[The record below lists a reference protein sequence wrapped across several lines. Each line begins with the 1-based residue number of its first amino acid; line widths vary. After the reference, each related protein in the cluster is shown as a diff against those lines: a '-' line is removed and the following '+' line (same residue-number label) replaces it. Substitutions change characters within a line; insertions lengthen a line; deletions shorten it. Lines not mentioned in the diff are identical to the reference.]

1 MIKSLVYVLILYFMG
16 SSSYMLFNFSKD
28 RNISAWKIVDDVVMG
43 GRSNGS
49 FKLNENGNGLF
60 YGEISLKNNGGFS
73 SVRYSFNKIDIS
85 AYTKVVLRIKGDGKE
100 YQFRVKDDNSQYYSF
115 IKKFDTTGDWQTI
128 EIPFEEM
135 YPAFRGRKLNI
146 QNFSSTTLAQI
157 AFLIGNKKEEVFQ
170 LEIDQIYLQ

>member
-1 MIKSLVYVLILYFMG
+1 MG
-16 SSSYMLFNFSKD
+16 TSSYMLFNFSED

-49 FKLNENGNGLF
+49 FKLNEKGNGLF

-73 SVRYSFNKIDIS
+73 SVRYSFDKLDIS
-85 AYTKVVLRIKGDGKE
+85 AYTKVILKIKGDGKE

-115 IKKFDTTGDWQTI
+115 VKKFDTTGDWQTI
-128 EIPFEEM
+128 EISFEEM

-146 QNFSSTTLAQI
+146 QNFTSTTLAQI

>member
-1 MIKSLVYVLILYFMG
+1 MG
-16 SSSYMLFNFSKD
+16 TSSYMLFNFSED

-43 GRSNGS
+43 GRSNGF
-49 FKLNENGNGLF
+49 FKLNEEGSGLF

-73 SVRYSFNKIDIS
+73 SVRYSFDKLDIS
-85 AYTKVVLRIKGDGKE
+85 AYTKVILKIKGDRKD

-115 IKKFDTTGDWQTI
+115 VKKFDTTGDWQTI

-146 QNFSSTTLAQI
+146 QNFTSTTLAQN
-157 AFLIGNKKEEVFQ
+157 FLIGNKKEEVFQ

>member
-1 MIKSLVYVLILYFMG
+1 MG
-16 SSSYMLFNFSKD
+16 TSSYMLFNFSED

-43 GRSNGS
+43 GRSNGF
-49 FKLNENGNGLF
+49 FKLNEEGSGLF

-73 SVRYSFNKIDIS
+73 SVRYSFDKLDIS
-85 AYTKVVLRIKGDGKE
+85 AYTKVILKIKGDRKD

-115 IKKFDTTGDWQTI
+115 VKKFDTTGDWQTI
-128 EIPFEEM
+128 EISFEEM

-146 QNFSSTTLAQI
+146 QNFTSTTLAQI

>member
-1 MIKSLVYVLILYFMG
+1 MG
-16 SSSYMLFNFSKD
+16 SSSYMLFNFSED
-28 RNISAWKIVDDVVMG
+28 RNISAWNIVDDVVMG

-49 FKLNENGNGLF
+49 FKLNEKGNGLF

-73 SVRYSFNKIDIS
+73 SVRYSFDKLDIS
-85 AYTKVVLRIKGDGKE
+85 AYTKVILKIKGDGKE

-115 IKKFDTTGDWQTI
+115 VKKFDTTGEWQTI
-128 EIPFEEM
+128 EISFEEM